1 MTTPPDFR
9 WPANSLDVEADRATL
24 RAVRSVARGGD
35 MKRAAVMAEEALKT
49 GLEHAFLLTMSAIGL
64 ENEGRLPDALVR
76 LLRAAEL
83 APLDIGVLN
92 ALGLCLH
99 RLDRPIE
106 ALERFDAVLKI
117 DPTLAVAHAN
127 RGGALFARGLLD
139 EAEASYREALAL
151 DPNLVA
157 ATAGL
162 ASIATRRGAHG
173 VARPLA
179 EKVLQAVPN
188 FPEAVMSVAA
198 AELATG
204 SSGES
209 EALLR
214 RLLSDPQLSLFNL
227 AYATGLLGDVLDAQN
242 RPAEAF
248 EAYTA
253 SNVHQ
258 QRLYAD
264 SFAGGQSALEYV
276 ELMNGYFETARPDAW
291 AARSAPRTDSCAV
304 LQHVFLVGF
313 PRSGTNLLEVVL
325 ESHPQVQTLEEQEC
339 LIDGVRS
346 FMRDAA
352 DLQRLSQ
359 APESELQPL
368 RDAYW
373 RRATQKGPM
382 VAGKV
387 FVDRYALN
395 TLKLPLIARLFPS
408 AKIVFARRD
417 PRDVVLSCFR
427 HRFHMS
433 YPMYQMLTLV
443 GAAAFY
449 DAVMR
454 LAVRLDT
461 LFALQTLY
469 VRHES
474 LVENFE
480 SETRSVCTF
489 LGLTWT
495 QALGD
500 FSALTQERAVA
511 TSSTL
516 QLDRDLRID
525 GLGQWRR
532 YRAQMQPV
540 LAMLEPWVERF
551 GYSR

>member
-24 RAVRSVARGGD
+24 RAVRSIARGGD

-127 RGGALFARGLLD
+127 RGGALLARGLLE

-173 VARPLA
+173 VAQPLA
-179 EKVLQAVPN
+179 EKVLKAVPN
-188 FPEAVMSVAA
+188 FPEAVMSVVA
-198 AELATG
+198 AELAAG

-227 AYATGLLGDVLDAQN
+227 TYATGLLGDVLDAQN

-248 EAYTA
+248 EAYSA

-276 ELMNGYFETARPDAW
+276 ELMNGYFKTARPDAW
-291 AARSAPRTDSCAV
+291 AARSAPRADSGAV

-313 PRSGTNLLEVVL
+313 PRSGTNLLEVIL

-352 DLQRLSQ
+352 DLQRLSE

-373 RRATQKGPM
+373 RRATQKGLI

-395 TLKLPLIARLFPS
+395 SLKLPLIARLFPS

-427 HRFHMS
+427 HRFQMS

-443 GAAAFY
+443 GSAAFY

-461 LFALQTLY
+461 LLPLQTLY
-469 VRHES
+469 VRYES

-480 SETRSVCTF
+480 SESRSVCAF

-516 QLDRDLRID
+516 QLDRDLRTD